1 MKASSTGCAWITR
14 TACGIRRS
22 ISIACARR
30 ADAWIVAEKI
40 LEPEEPLPQNWPI
53 AGTTGYDFLNR
64 VCGLFID
71 PEGEAPLTE
80 FYREF
85 TNETRDYPPI
95 VRDKKLFVLNI
106 LGSDVNRLTDLL
118 LQICEKHR
126 RHRDY
131 SRHQLTDALR
141 ELIAWFPVYRTCI
154 QPYSSLL

>member
-22 ISIACARR
+22 ISIACARGARCLDRRGKDPR
-30 ADAWIVAEKI
+30 ARRATA
-40 LEPEEPLPQNWPI
+40 PELADRRNH
-53 AGTTGYDFLNR
+53 GYDFLNR

-95 VRDKKLFVLNI
+95 VRDKKLFVLRNI

-126 RHRDY
+126 RHATT
-131 SRHQLTDALR
+131 HG
-141 ELIAWFPVYRTCI
+141 IN
-154 QPYSSLL
+154 